1 MTGLNNL
8 FDRFSTSPELEIPVR
23 TTDRAATARKDFEA
37 SRKLNVFLKFKILNP
52 FFVKVASERAEQ
64 KAELVARQLEMWA
77 ELKSLLPR
85 LFGWLRGALSEL
97 SCLRKIPDFVT
108 EFSSLESRMEV
119 CFHSVLVS
127 FHLSLSVCQNER
139 VKTRCHFR

>member
-37 SRKLNVFLKFKILNP
+37 SRKLNAFLKILNP